1 MTTKSINKSAKW
13 KKNYETYVLFLSI
26 FAKWLICQI
35 NCHIQKRPAQYLE
48 RQNAVAVSFL
58 ICIFWAY
65 LLALPGL
72 SFFDVIPSIHNFW
85 TCALRRIM
93 RDNPLMGLFGKWLT
107 LDPKSFYAIP
117 FRKLVFFVSLYPEFL
132 EKM

>member
-1 MTTKSINKSAKW
+1 
-13 KKNYETYVLFLSI
+13 
-26 FAKWLICQI
+26 
-35 NCHIQKRPAQYLE
+35 
-48 RQNAVAVSFL
+48 
-58 ICIFWAY
+58 
-65 LLALPGL
+65 
-72 SFFDVIPSIHNFW
+72 
-85 TCALRRIM
+85 M